1 MDTQLRSVRE
11 VNGYHI
17 KAEDGE
23 IGHVEDFIVEDDVR
37 TIRYMIDDTRNWLPG
52 WKVMVSPGWIN
63 SISWA
68 ENKVGVDLT
77 VEAIKNGPEYDP
89 SAPVN
94 HEYEIRLND
103 FYRRPKYWE

>member
-1 MDTQLRSVRE
+1 MARLWMDTQLRSVRE

-52 WKVMVSPGWIN
+52 
-63 SISWA
+63 
-68 ENKVGVDLT
+68 
-77 VEAIKNGPEYDP
+77 
-89 SAPVN
+89 
-94 HEYEIRLND
+94 
-103 FYRRPKYWE
+103 